1 MNAPYH
7 QVIVSISY
15 AAFYGSNDV
24 SIVRISEKIFI
35 LAHIRYHKAYYPALF
50 FGKGSGHGIWF
61 IIGFLYDLVN
71 LIDGFLRN
79 LVVIAVNDI

>member
-1 MNAPYH
+1 M
-7 QVIVSISY
+7 
-15 AAFYGSNDV
+15 

-50 FGKGSGHGIWF
+50 FSKGSGHGIWF
-61 IIGFLYDLVN
+61 IIGFLYDVVN
-71 LIDGFLRN
+71 LLYGFFGN